1 MANLPAMA
9 SGYEGFGQ
17 VPVGRMRSVRPKH
30 EGENVSKQIECS
42 EEMYQAFKAVAFAPA
57 ADAESMAD
65 AFKNA
70 LQVVIDMALHQAKPI
85 VEPILRGTHV
95 GTAWTY
101 PGARGGMTFKTK
113 ELAIADALAHG
124 YREGKQ

>member
-1 MANLPAMA
+1 M
-9 SGYEGFGQ
+9 
-17 VPVGRMRSVRPKH
+17 
-30 EGENVSKQIECS
+30 SKQVECS

-57 ADAESMAD
+57 ADAESLAD
-65 AFKNA
+65 GFKNA
-70 LQVVIDMALHQAKPI
+70 LQVVIDMALHEAKPI
-85 VEPILRGTHV
+85 VDVYLRQTHV

-124 YREGKQ
+124 YRECK